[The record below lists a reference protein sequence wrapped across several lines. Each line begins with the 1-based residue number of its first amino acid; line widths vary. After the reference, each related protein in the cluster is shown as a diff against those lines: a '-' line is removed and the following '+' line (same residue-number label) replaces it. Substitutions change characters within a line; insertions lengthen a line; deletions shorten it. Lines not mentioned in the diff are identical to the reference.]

1 VATPESPE
9 RKRGR
14 LWLTIGEVAAV
25 LGLVIA
31 ALNYWDSHREHL
43 DEARRE
49 AAQATQASR
58 GPAFVLEAA
67 PEADGRRL
75 ALKAVEPGQVIQS
88 QRYIFPGAVL
98 DHAIDVTAAAP
109 RIEAAWIAP
118 GLDRVLAATRAGK
131 SGLGRIPVAVVT
143 AYVEHGETRQDRS
156 LYLIGYGWQR
166 RFLGGRAVSL
176 QGLALQRR
184 QTVGDLQA
192 QVNRLW
198 KTMAQPSAVSPT

>member
-1 VATPESPE
+1 MATPESPE

-31 ALNYWDSHREHL
+31 ALNYWDSHRERL

-88 QRYIFPGAVL
+88 QRYIFPRAVL
-98 DHAIDVTAAAP
+98 DHAIEVTAAAP

-118 GLDRVLAATRAGK
+118 GLDRALAAAHARK
-131 SGLGRIPVAVVT
+131 SGSGRVPVAVVT

-156 LYLIGYGWQR
+156 LYLIGYGWQGH
-166 RFLGGRAVSL
+166 FLGGRAVSL

-184 QTVGDLQA
+184 QAVGDLQA
-192 QVNRLW
+192 QVDRLW
-198 KTMAQPSAVSPT
+198 KTIGQPSAASPT